1 MKNKVL
7 NLLISIELYEQVKEI
22 AERKG
27 LSVASIVRLILSEF
41 VEKERDKNNE

>member
-41 VEKERDKNNE
+41 VEKERDKNI

>member
-7 NLLISIELYEQVKEI
+7 NLLINIELYEQVKEI

-41 VEKERDKNNE
+41 VEKERDKNI